1 MSEVKTAKPIK
12 KRKIKLDEALLA
24 YRGVWVFIESER
36 GHVHPVSWELMGQ
49 GRQLAD
55 QLGVELCGVVM
66 GAPGHELDAHCNS
79 TFHFGADRC
88 YRIAS
93 PVLAD
98 YRNVALHQGA
108 DRSGQH
114 AQAGNPAARRDDA
127 GPRPGRLGGDHAED
141 RPHRRLHR
149 TRDRPQRPLP
159 AVHAADLRRQPAVHH
174 RHAQLPAA
182 DGDRAPPR
190 DADAR
195 AATRAYRP
203 GRRLRPGTDRDGHR
217 HQDSRIHPR

>member
-1 MSEVKTAKPIK
+1 MSEAKAAKPIK

-98 YRNVALHQGA
+98 YRNVPYTKALTDLVGPYPRPSLVAA
-108 DRSGQH
+108 DAVLQTAEI
-114 AQAGNPAARRDDA
+114 AQAKA
-127 GPRPGRLGGDHAED
+127 GHHLGED
-141 RPHRRLHR
+141 
-149 TRDRPQRPLP
+149 
-159 AVHAADLRRQPAVHH
+159 
-174 RHAQLPAA
+174 
-182 DGDRAPPR
+182 
-190 DADAR
+190 
-195 AATRAYRP
+195 
-203 GRRLRPGTDRDGHR
+203 
-217 HQDSRIHPR
+217 